1 MRIWIDGDGCP
12 KLIRN
17 IIIRAGERRKVP
29 VIFIS
34 DRALPEVKNT
44 WAEMRIV
51 EPGDQAV
58 DRYLAD
64 TIMEGDLVITR
75 DIPLAAE
82 LIEKGALV
90 LDDRGNLFTESNIGE
105 RLSTRN
111 FLSALRDSG
120 VGTVT
125 GSFEYG
131 KTEVKAFSD
140 LLDRTLTR
148 LTKDNRF
155 TRDKQKGKDL

>member
-1 MRIWIDGDGCP
+1 MQIWIDGDSCP

-17 IIIRAGERRKVP
+17 IIIKAGERRGVP

-34 DRALPEVKNT
+34 DRALPDVEST
-44 WAEMRIV
+44 WAEMIIV

-58 DRYLAD
+58 DIYLNGKV
-64 TIMEGDLVITR
+64 IEGDLVITR

-82 LIEKGALV
+82 LIAKGALV
-90 LDDRGNLFTESNIGE
+90 MDDRGSLLTESNIGE

-125 GSFEYG
+125 ASFEYG
-131 KTEVKAFSD
+131 KKEVKAFSD

-148 LTKDNRF
+148 LTRGKL
-155 TRDKQKGKDL
+155 KG